1 MDDKKNSSKELIAPC
16 GMNCALCS
24 GYLALKNDVKSKGIQ
39 IPYCKGCRPRDKKC
53 AFLKKKCKQ
62 LLTHEV
68 NFCYECKDF
77 PCEHLKHIDN
87 RYQKF
92 YKMSFIEN
100 LLFIEKNGINRFFS
114 AQKKKWQCQTCNGLI
129 CCHNGLCFH
138 CDIDILKKKKKRYR
152 WEDE

>member
-1 MDDKKNSSKELIAPC
+1 MKKRNSSEELIAPC

-24 GYLALKNDVKSKGIQ
+24 GYLALKNDVKSKGVG
-39 IPYCKGCRPRDKKC
+39 IPYCPGCRPRDKQC
-53 AFLKKKCKQ
+53 AFLKKRCKR

-77 PCEHLKHIDN
+77 PCEHLKKIDR

-92 YKMSFIEN
+92 FKMSFIEN
-100 LLFIEKNGINRFFS
+100 LLFIEKNGVDRFFS
-114 AQKKKWQCQTCNGLI
+114 IQKKKWECPTCDGFI

-138 CDIDILKKKKKRYR
+138 CDIDTLKKKKKRYR

>member
-1 MDDKKNSSKELIAPC
+1 MKTKNSAEELIAPC

-24 GYLALKNDVKSKGIQ
+24 GYLALKNDVKNQGVQ
-39 IPYCKGCRPRDKKC
+39 IPYCHGCRPRDKKC
-53 AFLKKKCKQ
+53 AFLKKRCSQ

-77 PCEHLKHIDN
+77 PCENLKHIDM

-100 LLFIEKNGINRFFS
+100 LLSIEKNGVDRFFS
-114 AQKKKWQCQTCNGLI
+114 TQKKKWKCPTCDGFL

-138 CDIDILKKKKKRYR
+138 CDIDTLKKKKKKYR